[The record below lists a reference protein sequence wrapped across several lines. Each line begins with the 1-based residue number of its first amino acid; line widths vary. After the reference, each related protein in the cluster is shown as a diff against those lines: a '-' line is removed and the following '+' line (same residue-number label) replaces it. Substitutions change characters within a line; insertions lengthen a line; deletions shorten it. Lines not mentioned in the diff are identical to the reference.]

1 MVGQPADTI
10 DFNSEFIPILEPDWR
25 LAGKAN
31 PFRRPGQD
39 HIARQQGD
47 NLGNIMNGE
56 GH

>member
-39 HIARQQGD
+39 HIPRQQGD